1 MLHYNITYHS
11 RYQRPIYNSVLN
23 NLMNRKLGIF
33 FLLTST
39 LGFNAVA
46 ADNEIYKLDDVYIT
60 STGIKQYTSESAKPV
75 TVLSGEEL
83 QTKMGTTIGDTL
95 KNELGI
101 TSQSFGPGVGT
112 PVIRGQSGPRVR
124 VLQNSVG
131 NNDVSSLSPDHAN
144 GVNPISAERIEVL
157 RGPSTLLYGNGAIG
171 GIVNVIDN
179 RIPEQV
185 PDKLLGGA
193 AAQRYDSA
201 SDLTSSAL
209 KLDGGKDKFA
219 FHLDGFYNDQNNT
232 HIGGQQI
239 DESAARATDPTL
251 EGTPVLNN
259 PNGVI
264 PNSNARSR
272 GGSAG
277 ASVIGD
283 IGLVGAAINSLEN
296 NYGIP
301 PNGTGGAPVRV
312 QMNQTKYD
320 FKGQLN
326 KPFAL
331 AKELRLKFGYTDYK
345 HVELD
350 NGTPATTFLNKTYES
365 RLELEHQPLGI
376 VKGVMGFQSV
386 NSDFSAL
393 GAEALVPQSKIDSYG
408 LFAVESFKIKDIT
421 YELGLRGEWQGIS
434 PETTYSSVS
443 YVPLSG
449 SVSALWDITKQH
461 QLSLGVTQSQRAPQI
476 QELFSNGVHEATM
489 SYEKGDVNLQK
500 EISYNLDL
508 GYKFNTTWM
517 TSELNLFNNWVNDY
531 IYQQQDYQVFNED
544 LENFQ
549 LICSDPG
556 ACLPVLQSTQANAVF
571 RGFEAKTLLP
581 LMQNHYGA
589 IDLTLFGDYTRG
601 TFEQGGNVPRMPPLR
616 YGFEFSYEKNNITTQ
631 ARLTRG
637 EAQNDAGENQSNTP
651 GYLLLNLGGQY
662 QLATF
667 HQSEVQLFAAGKN
680 MLNENIRNSTSYLRN
695 FAPDPGR
702 SAEIGIRVTY

>member
-1 MLHYNITYHS
+1 
-11 RYQRPIYNSVLN
+11 
-23 NLMNRKLGIF
+23 MNTKLGIF
-33 FLLTST
+33 FLSTSS

-301 PNGTGGAPVRV
+301 PNGTGSDPVRV

-350 NGTPATTFLNKTYES
+350 NGEVATTFLNKTYES

-508 GYKFNTTWM
+508 GYKFNTSWM

-531 IYQQQDYQVFNED
+531 IYQQQDYRVFNED
-544 LENFQ
+544 LEAFQ

-556 ACLPVLQSTQANAVF
+556 ACLPVLQSAQANAVF
-571 RGFEAKTLLP
+571 RGFEAKTLFP

-589 IDLTLFGDYTRG
+589 IDLALFGDYTRG
-601 TFEQGGNVPRMPPLR
+601 TFDQGGNVPRMPPLR
-616 YGFEFSYEKNNITTQ
+616 YGFELSYEKNDLTTQ

-651 GYLLLNLGGQY
+651 GYLLLNLGAQY

-667 HQSEVQLFAAGKN
+667 HQSEVQLFAVGKN

-702 SAEIGIRVTY
+702 SAEIGIRVSY

>member
-1 MLHYNITYHS
+1 
-11 RYQRPIYNSVLN
+11 
-23 NLMNRKLGIF
+23 MNRKLGIF
-33 FLLTST
+33 FLSTSS

-185 PDKLLGGA
+185 PNKLLGGA
-193 AAQRYDSA
+193 TAQRYDSA

-219 FHLDGFYNDQNNT
+219 FHLDGFYNDQKNT

-301 PNGTGGAPVRV
+301 PNGTGGDPVRV

-350 NGTPATTFLNKTYES
+350 NGEVATTFLNKTYES

-393 GAEALVPQSKIDSYG
+393 GAEALVPQSKIDSFG

-434 PETTYSSVS
+434 HETTYSSVS

-489 SYEKGDVNLQK
+489 SYEKGDANLQK

-531 IYQQQDYQVFNED
+531 IYQQQDYQVFNEN
-544 LENFQ
+544 LEAFQ

-556 ACLPVLQSTQANAVF
+556 ACVPVLQSAQANAVF
-571 RGFEAKTLLP
+571 RGFETKTLFTI
-581 LMQNHYGA
+581 MQNHYGA
-589 IDLTLFGDYTRG
+589 VDLTLFGDYTRG

-616 YGFEFSYEKNNITTQ
+616 YGFELSYEKNDITTQ

-651 GYLLLNLGGQY
+651 GYLLLNLGTQY

-702 SAEIGIRVTY
+702 SAEIGIRVSY

>member
-1 MLHYNITYHS
+1 
-11 RYQRPIYNSVLN
+11 
-23 NLMNRKLGIF
+23 MNRKLGIF
-33 FLLTST
+33 FLSTSS

-83 QTKMGTTIGDTL
+83 QTKMSKTIGDTL

-144 GVNPISAERIEVL
+144 AVNPISAERIEVL

-193 AAQRYDSA
+193 TAQRYDSA

-264 PNSNARSR
+264 LNSNARSR

-393 GAEALVPQSKIDSYG
+393 GTEALVPQSKIDSYG

-461 QLSLGVTQSQRAPQI
+461 QLSFGVTQSQRAPQI

-531 IYQQQDYQVFNED
+531 IYQQQDYRVFNED
-544 LENFQ
+544 LEDFQ

-556 ACLPVLQSTQANAVF
+556 TCLPVLQSAQANAVF
-571 RGFEAKTLLP
+571 RGFEAKTLFP

-601 TFEQGGNVPRMPPLR
+601 TFNQGGNVPRMPPLR
-616 YGFEFSYEKNNITTQ
+616 YGFEFSYEKNDITTQ

-651 GYLLLNLGGQY
+651 GYLLLNLGAQY

-667 HQSEVQLFAAGKN
+667 HQSEVQLFATGKN

-702 SAEIGIRVTY
+702 SAEIGIRIIY

>member
-1 MLHYNITYHS
+1 
-11 RYQRPIYNSVLN
+11 
-23 NLMNRKLGIF
+23 MNKKLGIF
-33 FLLTST
+33 FLSTSS

-46 ADNEIYKLDDVYIT
+46 ADNEIYKLDDFYIT
-60 STGIKQYTSESAKPV
+60 STGIKQYTSKSARPV

-83 QTKMGTTIGDTL
+83 QKKMGTTIGDTL

-124 VLQNSVG
+124 VLQNSIG

-326 KPFAL
+326 QPFAL

-350 NGTPATTFLNKTYES
+350 NGEAATTFLNKTYES

-393 GAEALVPQSKIDSYG
+393 GAEALVPKSKIDSYG

-508 GYKFNTTWM
+508 GYKFNTSWM

-531 IYQQQDYQVFNED
+531 IYQQQDYQVYNEVIED
-544 LENFQ
+544 FQ

-556 ACLPVLQSTQANAVF
+556 ACVPVLQSAQANAIF
-571 RGFEAKTLLP
+571 RGFEAKTLFP

-601 TFEQGGNVPRMPPLR
+601 TFDQGGNVPRMPPLR
-616 YGFEFSYEKNNITTQ
+616 YGFELSYEKNDITTQ

-651 GYLLLNLGGQY
+651 GYLLLNLGAQY

-702 SAEIGIRVTY
+702 SAEIGIRVSY

>member
-1 MLHYNITYHS
+1 
-11 RYQRPIYNSVLN
+11 
-23 NLMNRKLGIF
+23 MNRKLGIF
-33 FLLTST
+33 FLSTSS
-39 LGFNAVA
+39 LGFNAFA

-264 PNSNARSR
+264 PNSNVRSR

-301 PNGTGGAPVRV
+301 PNGTGGDPVRV

-350 NGTPATTFLNKTYES
+350 NGEVATTFLNKTYES

-508 GYKFNTTWM
+508 GYKFNTSWM

-544 LENFQ
+544 LEAFQ

-556 ACLPVLQSTQANAVF
+556 ACLPVLQSAQANAVF
-571 RGFEAKTLLP
+571 RGFEAKTLFP

-601 TFEQGGNVPRMPPLR
+601 TFDQGGNVPRMPPLR
-616 YGFEFSYEKNNITTQ
+616 YGFELSYEKNDITTQ

-651 GYLLLNLGGQY
+651 GYLLLNLGAQY

-667 HQSEVQLFAAGKN
+667 HQSEVQLFATGKN

-702 SAEIGIRVTY
+702 SAEIGIRVSY

>member
-1 MLHYNITYHS
+1 
-11 RYQRPIYNSVLN
+11 
-23 NLMNRKLGIF
+23 MNRKLGIF
-33 FLLTST
+33 FLSTSS

-46 ADNEIYKLDDVYIT
+46 ADNEIYKLDDFYIT
-60 STGIKQYTSESAKPV
+60 STGIKQYTSKSARPV

-83 QTKMGTTIGDTL
+83 QKKMGTTIGDTL

-185 PDKLLGGA
+185 PDKLLGGVV
-193 AAQRYDSA
+193 AQRYDSA

-326 KPFAL
+326 QPFAL

-350 NGTPATTFLNKTYES
+350 NGEAATTFLNKTYES

-393 GAEALVPQSKIDSYG
+393 GAEALVPKSKIDSYG

-508 GYKFNTTWM
+508 GYKFNTSWM

-531 IYQQQDYQVFNED
+531 IYQQQDYQVFNEVIED
-544 LENFQ
+544 FQ

-556 ACLPVLQSTQANAVF
+556 ACVPVLQSAQANAIF
-571 RGFEAKTLLP
+571 RGFEAKTLFP

-601 TFEQGGNVPRMPPLR
+601 TFDQGGNVPRMPPLR
-616 YGFEFSYEKNNITTQ
+616 YGFELSYEKNDLTTQ

-651 GYLLLNLGGQY
+651 GYLLLNLGAQY

-667 HQSEVQLFAAGKN
+667 HQSEVQLFATGKN

-702 SAEIGIRVTY
+702 SAEIGIRVSY

>member
-1 MLHYNITYHS
+1 
-11 RYQRPIYNSVLN
+11 
-23 NLMNRKLGIF
+23 MNRKLGIF
-33 FLLTST
+33 FLSTSS

-46 ADNEIYKLDDVYIT
+46 ADNEIYKLDDFYIT
-60 STGIKQYTSESAKPV
+60 STGIKQYTSKSARPV

-83 QTKMGTTIGDTL
+83 QKKMGTTIGDTL

-124 VLQNSVG
+124 VLQNSIG

-185 PDKLLGGA
+185 PDKLLGGVV
-193 AAQRYDSA
+193 AQRYDSA

-301 PNGTGGAPVRV
+301 PNGTGGDPIRV

-350 NGTPATTFLNKTYES
+350 NGEAATTFLNKTYES

-393 GAEALVPQSKIDSYG
+393 GAEALVPKSKIDSYG

-449 SVSALWDITKQH
+449 SVSALWYITKQH

-508 GYKFNTTWM
+508 GYKFNTSWM

-531 IYQQQDYQVFNED
+531 IYQQQDYQVFNEVIED
-544 LENFQ
+544 FQ

-556 ACLPVLQSTQANAVF
+556 ACVPVLQSAQANAIF
-571 RGFEAKTLLP
+571 RGFEAKTLFTI
-581 LMQNHYGA
+581 MQNHYGA
-589 IDLTLFGDYTRG
+589 VDLTLFGDYTRG

-616 YGFEFSYEKNNITTQ
+616 YGFELSYEKNDLTTQ

-651 GYLLLNLGGQY
+651 GYLLLNLGAQY

-667 HQSEVQLFAAGKN
+667 HQSEVQLFATGKN

-702 SAEIGIRVTY
+702 SAEIGIRVSY

>member
-1 MLHYNITYHS
+1 
-11 RYQRPIYNSVLN
+11 
-23 NLMNRKLGIF
+23 MNRKLGIF
-33 FLLTST
+33 FLSTSS

-46 ADNEIYKLDDVYIT
+46 ADNEIYKLDDFYIT
-60 STGIKQYTSESAKPV
+60 STGIKQYTSKSARPV

-83 QTKMGTTIGDTL
+83 QKKMGTTIGDTL

-185 PDKLLGGA
+185 PDKLLGGVV
-193 AAQRYDSA
+193 AQRYDSA

-326 KPFAL
+326 QPFAL

-350 NGTPATTFLNKTYES
+350 NGEAATTFLNKTYES

-393 GAEALVPQSKIDSYG
+393 GAEALVPKSKIDSYG

-443 YVPLSG
+443 YVPLSV

-508 GYKFNTTWM
+508 GYKFNTSWM

-531 IYQQQDYQVFNED
+531 IYQQQDYQVYNEVIED
-544 LENFQ
+544 FQ

-556 ACLPVLQSTQANAVF
+556 ACVPVLQSAQANAIF
-571 RGFEAKTLLP
+571 RGFEAKTLFP

-601 TFEQGGNVPRMPPLR
+601 TFDQGGNVPRMPPLR
-616 YGFEFSYEKNNITTQ
+616 YGFELSYEKNDLTTQ

-651 GYLLLNLGGQY
+651 GYLLLNLGAQY

-667 HQSEVQLFAAGKN
+667 HQSEVQLFATGKN

>member
-1 MLHYNITYHS
+1 
-11 RYQRPIYNSVLN
+11 
-23 NLMNRKLGIF
+23 MNRKLGIF
-33 FLLTST
+33 FLSTSS

-185 PDKLLGGA
+185 PNKLLGGA
-193 AAQRYDSA
+193 TAQRYDSA

-219 FHLDGFYNDQNNT
+219 FHLDGFYNDQKNT

-301 PNGTGGAPVRV
+301 PNGTGGDPVRV

-350 NGTPATTFLNKTYES
+350 NGEVATTFLNKTYES

-489 SYEKGDVNLQK
+489 SYEKGDANLQK

-531 IYQQQDYQVFNED
+531 IYQQQDYQVFNEN
-544 LENFQ
+544 LEAFQ

-556 ACLPVLQSTQANAVF
+556 ACVPVLQSAQANAIF
-571 RGFEAKTLLP
+571 RGFETKTLFTI
-581 LMQNHYGA
+581 MQNHYGA
-589 IDLTLFGDYTRG
+589 VDLTLFGDYTRG

-616 YGFEFSYEKNNITTQ
+616 YGFELSYEKNDITTQ

-651 GYLLLNLGGQY
+651 GYLLLNLGTQY

-702 SAEIGIRVTY
+702 SAEIGIRVSY